1 MGRHRGHNLRIDRGQ
16 SAYLCAEP
24 ELLGELQEDLRVR
37 ALQIHRHRYSEPRGY
52 HSHHGHTMDG
62 LLLPGWERRVEL
74 HVVVLQDTETERTEC
89 VVRVER
95 IATRKGNLDSP
106 L

>member
-1 MGRHRGHNLRIDRGQ
+1 
-16 SAYLCAEP
+16 
-24 ELLGELQEDLRVR
+24 
-37 ALQIHRHRYSEPRGY
+37 
-52 HSHHGHTMDG
+52 MDG